1 MRLIPKIT
9 IYVKLDKPGPSRY
22 LDLIMARTVKLL
34 VIALLS
40 LATFAPPASADDV
53 IRIGIISTTFGYAP
67 VFVAK
72 EKGFFKREGLDPEIV
87 VISRNEQIVQAL
99 ISDSLQFGNVP
110 PNLLFVLRQQGN
122 SDIKLI
128 AGSFN
133 GTTYS
138 LIALPKY
145 RKMEDLKGGTR
156 LGMSGITSAAALMM
170 KEMLKQKGV
179 VYPRDYSLLSI
190 GGSTV
195 QYTALQSGQ
204 IDGALLAQP
213 LSIMA
218 VEQGLNDLGD
228 AYKLMPDYQ
237 LSAIGVREGW
247 AQKNHSVV
255 VRYLKA
261 LVSTYRWLH
270 DNREE
275 AIKILP
281 RITKLDPKYITASWE
296 TYTQNQIWP
305 RDGQVNLKGVQTVL
319 NLIAEEGMLKKPL
332 PKPEDIVDSS
342 FLDEARKALPR

>member
-1 MRLIPKIT
+1 MKRS
-9 IYVKLDKPGPSRY
+9 KLF
-22 LDLIMARTVKLL
+22 LL
-34 VIALLS
+34 AIFLVVISPLPVQS
-40 LATFAPPASADDV
+40 DDV

-72 EKGFFKREGLDPEIV
+72 EKGFFKREGLDPEII

-110 PNLLFVLRQQGN
+110 PNLLAVLLQQG
-122 SDIKLI
+122 SRDIKLI

-145 RKMEDLKGGTR
+145 KKMEDLKGGTR
-156 LGMSGITSAAALMM
+156 LAMSGITSASALMM
-170 KEMLKQKGV
+170 KQMLKDHGV
-179 VYPRDYSLLSI
+179 LYPRDYSLLSV

-195 QYTALQSGQ
+195 QFTALKSGQ
-204 IDGALLAQP
+204 VDAALLAQP

-218 VEQGLNDLGD
+218 VEQGLTNLGD

-237 LSAIGVREGW
+237 LSAIGVHEGW
-247 AQKNHSVV
+247 AQKNRGVV

-281 RITKLDPKYITASWE
+281 GITKLDPKYIAKSWE
-296 TYTQNQIWP
+296 TYTETQIWP
-305 RDGQVNLKGVQTVL
+305 RNGEVNLKGVQTVF
-319 NLIAEEGMLKKPL
+319 NLIAEEGQLKKPL
-332 PKPEDIVDSS
+332 PRPEDIVDSS
-342 FLDEARKALPR
+342 FLEEARKALPR

>member
-1 MRLIPKIT
+1 MM
-9 IYVKLDKPGPSRY
+9 KLGKVSF
-22 LDLIMARTVKLL
+22 LVLFLL
-34 VIALLS
+34 VTVPQRANS
-40 LATFAPPASADDV
+40 DDV

-72 EKGFFKREGLDPEIV
+72 EKGFFKREGLAPEIV

-99 ISDSLQFGNVP
+99 VSDSLQFGNVP
-110 PNLLFVLRQQGN
+110 PNLLFVLKQQGN
-122 SDIKLI
+122 TDIKLI

-145 RKMEDLKGGTR
+145 KKMEDLKGGTR

-170 KEMLKQKGV
+170 KQMLKERGIL
-179 VYPRDYSLLSI
+179 YPRDYSLLSI

-195 QYTALQSGQ
+195 QFTALQSGQ

-247 AQKNHSVV
+247 AQKNRNIVM
-255 VRYLKA
+255 RYLKA

-281 RITKLDPKYITASWE
+281 GITKLDPKYIAKSWE
-296 TYTQNQIWP
+296 TYTENQIWP
-305 RDGQVNLKGVQTVL
+305 RDGEVNLKGVQTVL
-319 NLIAEEGMLKKPL
+319 NLIAEDGMLKKPL

-342 FLDEARKALPR
+342 FLEEAKKSLGH

>member
-1 MRLIPKIT
+1 MLKRA
-9 IYVKLDKPGPSRY
+9 KLY
-22 LDLIMARTVKLL
+22 L
-34 VIALLS
+34 
-40 LATFAPPASADDV
+40 LAIFLCAVFPRPVHADDV

-67 VFVAK
+67 VFVGK
-72 EKGFFKREGLDPEIV
+72 EKGFFKREGLYPEII

-138 LIALPKY
+138 LIGLPKY
-145 RKMEDLKGGTR
+145 KKMEDLKGGTR
-156 LGMSGITSAAALMM
+156 LAMSGITSAAALMM
-170 KEMLKQKGV
+170 KQMLKERGV
-179 VYPRDYSLLSI
+179 LYPRDYSLLSI
-190 GGSTV
+190 GGSTT
-195 QYTALQSGQ
+195 QFTALQSGQ
-204 IDGALLAQP
+204 VDGALLAQP

-218 VEQGLNDLGD
+218 VEQGFSNLGD

-247 AQKNHSVV
+247 AQKNRSVV

-281 RITKLDPKYITASWE
+281 AITKLEPKYIAKSWE
-296 TYTQNQIWP
+296 TYTQTQIWP
-305 RDGQVNLKGVQTVL
+305 RNGEVNLKGVQTVL
-319 NLIAEEGMLKKPL
+319 NLIAEEGMIKKPL
-332 PKPEDIVDSS
+332 PKPEDIVDAS

>member
-1 MRLIPKIT
+1 MKRSRLLFLAIFLVVIFPLP
-9 IYVKLDKPGPSRY
+9 VKS
-22 LDLIMARTVKLL
+22 
-34 VIALLS
+34 
-40 LATFAPPASADDV
+40 DDV

-110 PNLLFVLRQQGN
+110 PNLLAVLLQQGN
-122 SDIKLI
+122 RDIKLI

-145 RKMEDLKGGTR
+145 KKMEDLKGGTR
-156 LGMSGITSAAALMM
+156 LAMSGITSASALMM
-170 KEMLKQKGV
+170 KQMLKDRGV
-179 VYPRDYSLLSI
+179 LYPRDYSLLSI
-190 GGSTV
+190 GGSTS
-195 QYTALQSGQ
+195 QFTALQSGQ
-204 IDGALLAQP
+204 VDGALLAQP

-218 VEQGLNDLGD
+218 VEQGLRNLGD
-228 AYKLMPDYQ
+228 AYKLTPDYQ
-237 LSAIGVREGW
+237 LSGIGVREGW
-247 AQKNHSVV
+247 AQKNRGVV

-275 AIKILP
+275 AIKLLP
-281 RITKLDPKYITASWE
+281 AITKLDPKYIAKSWE
-296 TYTQNQIWP
+296 TYTQTQIWP
-305 RDGQVNLKGVQTVL
+305 RNGEVNLKGVQTVL
-319 NLIAEEGMLKKPL
+319 NLIAQEGQLKQPL
-332 PKPEDIVDSS
+332 PTPEDIVDSS
-342 FLDEARKALPR
+342 YLEEARKALPH

>member
-1 MRLIPKIT
+1 MRLGL
-9 IYVKLDKPGPSRY
+9 KLCVTAFSIWGIFPQPVS
-22 LDLIMARTVKLL
+22 
-34 VIALLS
+34 S
-40 LATFAPPASADDV
+40 DDV

-67 VFVAK
+67 VFVGK

-110 PNLLFVLRQQGN
+110 PNLLFVLRQQGSN
-122 SDIKLI
+122 DIKLI

-138 LIALPKY
+138 LIALAKY
-145 RKMEDLKGGTR
+145 KKMEDLKGGTR
-156 LGMSGITSAAALMM
+156 LAMSGITSAAALMM
-170 KEMLKQKGV
+170 KQMLKERGV
-179 VYPRDYSLLSI
+179 LYPRDYSLLSI
-190 GGSTV
+190 GGSTT
-195 QYTALQSGQ
+195 QFTALQSGQ
-204 IDGALLAQP
+204 VDAALLAQP

-218 VEQGLNDLGD
+218 VEQGLSNLGD

-247 AQKNHSVV
+247 AQKNRGLV

-270 DNREE
+270 DNRDE
-275 AIKILP
+275 AIKLLP
-281 RITKLDPKYITASWE
+281 GITKLEPKYIAKSWE
-296 TYTQNQIWP
+296 TYTQTQIWP
-305 RDGQVNLKGVQTVL
+305 RNGDVNLKGVQTVL
-319 NLIAEEGMLKKPL
+319 NLIAEEGMVKKPL

-342 FLDEARKALPR
+342 YLEEARKALPR

>member
-1 MRLIPKIT
+1 MVRSKSLFFALFFIVVFPQ
-9 IYVKLDKPGPSRY
+9 
-22 LDLIMARTVKLL
+22 TVK
-34 VIALLS
+34 S
-40 LATFAPPASADDV
+40 DDV
-53 IRIGIISTTFGYAP
+53 IRIGVIAATFGYAP

-72 EKGFFKREGLDPEIV
+72 EKGFFKREGLYPEIV
-87 VISRNEQIVQAL
+87 IISRNEQIVQAL

-110 PNLLFVLRQQGN
+110 PNLLAVLLQQGN
-122 SDIKLI
+122 RDIKLI

-145 RKMEDLKGGTR
+145 KKMEDLKGGTK
-156 LGMSGITSAAALMM
+156 LAMSGITSAAALMM
-170 KEMLKQKGV
+170 KQMLKERGV
-179 VYPRDYSLLSI
+179 LYPRDYSLLSI
-190 GGSTV
+190 GGSTP
-195 QYTALQSGQ
+195 QFTALQSGQ
-204 IDGALLAQP
+204 VDAALLAQP

-218 VEQGLNDLGD
+218 VEQGLSNLGE

-247 AQKNHSVV
+247 AQKNRGVV

-281 RITKLDPKYITASWE
+281 GITKLDTKYIAKSWE
-296 TYTQNQIWP
+296 TYTQTQIWP
-305 RDGQVNLKGVQTVL
+305 RNGEVNLKGIQTVL
-319 NLIAEEGMLKKPL
+319 NLTAEEGALKRPL

-342 FLDEARKALPR
+342 FLDEARKALTR

>member
-1 MRLIPKIT
+1 MLKHGTVFFLALFLFVMLPQH
-9 IYVKLDKPGPSRY
+9 
-22 LDLIMARTVKLL
+22 AR
-34 VIALLS
+34 S
-40 LATFAPPASADDV
+40 DDV

-72 EKGFFKREGLDPEIV
+72 EKGFFKREGLEPEII

-122 SDIKLI
+122 NDIKLI

-145 RKMEDLKGGTR
+145 KKMEDLKGGAR

-170 KEMLKQKGV
+170 KQMLKERGV

-195 QYTALQSGQ
+195 QFTALQSGQ

-218 VEQGLNDLGD
+218 VEHGLSDLGD

-247 AQKNHSVV
+247 AQKNRSIV

-281 RITKLDPKYITASWE
+281 GITKLDPKYIAKSWE

-305 RDGQVNLKGVQTVL
+305 RNGEVNLKGIQTVL
-319 NLIAEEGMLKKPL
+319 NLITEEGMLKKPL

-342 FLDEARKALPR
+342 FLEEAKKGLPQ

>member
-1 MRLIPKIT
+1 MLSKTFATILPIT
-9 IYVKLDKPGPSRY
+9 
-22 LDLIMARTVKLL
+22 LL
-34 VIALLS
+34 VTIVLL
-40 LATFAPPASADDV
+40 APARHAAAQDV

-67 VFVAK
+67 VFVGK
-72 EKGFFKREGLDPEIV
+72 EKGFFKREGLYPEIV

-138 LIALPKY
+138 MIALPKY
-145 RKMEDLKGGTR
+145 KKLEDLKGGTR
-156 LGMSGITSAAALMM
+156 LAMSGITSAAALMM
-170 KEMLKQKGV
+170 KQMLKERGV
-179 VYPRDYSLLSI
+179 LYPRDYSLLSI
-190 GGSTV
+190 GGSTT
-195 QYTALQSGQ
+195 QFTALQSGQ
-204 IDGALLAQP
+204 VDGALLAQP
-213 LSIMA
+213 LSFIA
-218 VEQGLNDLGD
+218 VEQGFSNLGD

-247 AQKNHSVV
+247 AQKNRGVV
-255 VRYLKA
+255 LRYLKA
-261 LVSTYRWLH
+261 LVSTYQWLH

-281 RITKLDPKYITASWE
+281 GITKLDRKYIFKSWE
-296 TYTQNQIWP
+296 TYTQTQIWP
-305 RDGQVNLKGVQTVL
+305 RNGEVNLKGVQAVL
-319 NLIAEEGMLKKPL
+319 NLIAEEGVLKKPL

-342 FLDEARKALPR
+342 YLEEAKKTLGR

>member
-1 MRLIPKIT
+1 MRQTVLIF
-9 IYVKLDKPGPSRY
+9 L
-22 LDLIMARTVKLL
+22 A
-34 VIALLS
+34 LS
-40 LATFAPPASADDV
+40 LLPLAPQAVRADDT
-53 IRIGIISTTFGYAP
+53 IRIGIVSATFGYAP
-67 VFVAK
+67 VYVAK
-72 EKGFFKREGLDPEIV
+72 EKGFFKREGLYPEIV
-87 VISRNEQIVQAL
+87 IISRNEQIVQAL

-110 PNLLFVLRQQGN
+110 PNLLAVLLQQGN
-122 SDIKLI
+122 RDIKLI

-145 RKMEDLKGGTR
+145 KKMEDLKGGTK
-156 LGMSGITSAAALMM
+156 LAMSGITSAAALMM
-170 KEMLKQKGV
+170 KQMLKERGV
-179 VYPRDYSLLSI
+179 LYPRDYSLISI
-190 GGSTV
+190 GGSTP
-195 QYTALQSGQ
+195 QFSALQTGQ
-204 IDGALLAQP
+204 VDAALLEQP

-218 VEQGLNDLGD
+218 VEQGFSNLGD

-247 AQKNHSVV
+247 AQKNHGIV

-281 RITKLDPKYITASWE
+281 AITKLDPKYIAKSWE
-296 TYTQNQIWP
+296 TYTQTQIWP
-305 RDGQVNLKGVQTVL
+305 RNGEVNLKGVQTVF

-332 PKPEDIVDSS
+332 PKPEDIVDAN
-342 FLDEARKALPR
+342 FLDEARKALQR

>member
-1 MRLIPKIT
+1 MKRSRLLFLAIFLVVIFPLP
-9 IYVKLDKPGPSRY
+9 VKS
-22 LDLIMARTVKLL
+22 
-34 VIALLS
+34 
-40 LATFAPPASADDV
+40 DDV

-110 PNLLFVLRQQGN
+110 PNLLAVLLQQGN
-122 SDIKLI
+122 RDIKLI

-145 RKMEDLKGGTR
+145 KKMEDLKGGTR
-156 LGMSGITSAAALMM
+156 LAMSGITSASALMM
-170 KEMLKQKGV
+170 KQMLKDRGV
-179 VYPRDYSLLSI
+179 LYPRDYSLLSI
-190 GGSTV
+190 GGSTS
-195 QYTALQSGQ
+195 QFTALQSGQ
-204 IDGALLAQP
+204 VDGALLAQP

-218 VEQGLNDLGD
+218 VEQGLRNLGD

-237 LSAIGVREGW
+237 LSGIGVREGW
-247 AQKNHSVV
+247 AQKNRGVV

-275 AIKILP
+275 AIKLLP
-281 RITKLDPKYITASWE
+281 AITKLDPKYIAKSWE
-296 TYTQNQIWP
+296 TYTQTQIWP
-305 RDGQVNLKGVQTVL
+305 RNGEVNLKGVQTVL
-319 NLIAEEGMLKKPL
+319 NLIAQEGQLKKPL
-332 PKPEDIVDSS
+332 PTPEDIVDSS
-342 FLDEARKALPR
+342 YLEEARKALPH

>member
-1 MRLIPKIT
+1 MRGEQIP
-9 IYVKLDKPGPSRY
+9 
-22 LDLIMARTVKLL
+22 DLTMARTFKLL
-34 VIALLS
+34 VIALFS
-40 LATFAPPASADDV
+40 LASFAPSASADDV

-122 SDIKLI
+122 GDIKLI

-138 LIALPKY
+138 LIALAKY
-145 RKMEDLKGGTR
+145 KRMEDLKGGTR
-156 LGMSGITSAAALMM
+156 LAMSGITSAAALMM
-170 KEMLKQKGV
+170 KQMLKERGV
-179 VYPRDYSLLSI
+179 LYPRDYSLLSI
-190 GGSTV
+190 GGSTP
-195 QYTALQSGQ
+195 QFTALQSGQ
-204 IDGALLAQP
+204 VDAALLAQP

-218 VEQGLNDLGD
+218 VEQGLSNLGD

-247 AQKNHSVV
+247 AQKNRGLV

-270 DNREE
+270 DNRDE
-275 AIKILP
+275 AIKLLP
-281 RITKLDPKYITASWE
+281 GITKLDPKYIAKSWE
-296 TYTQNQIWP
+296 TYTQTQIWP
-305 RDGQVNLKGVQTVL
+305 RNGEINLKGVQTVL

-332 PKPEDIVDSS
+332 PKPEEIVDSS

>member
-1 MRLIPKIT
+1 MFKRA
-9 IYVKLDKPGPSRY
+9 KLCSLGLFLCAVFSR
-22 LDLIMARTVKLL
+22 AVH
-34 VIALLS
+34 
-40 LATFAPPASADDV
+40 ADDV

-67 VFVAK
+67 VFVGK
-72 EKGFFKREGLDPEIV
+72 EKGFFKREGLYPEIV

-138 LIALPKY
+138 LISLPKY
-145 RKMEDLKGGTR
+145 KKMGDLRGGTR
-156 LGMSGITSAAALMM
+156 LAMSGITSAAALMM
-170 KEMLKQKGV
+170 KQMLKERGV
-179 VYPRDYSLLSI
+179 LYPRDYSLLSI
-190 GGSTV
+190 GGSTT
-195 QYTALQSGQ
+195 QFTALQSGQ
-204 IDGALLAQP
+204 VDGALLAQP

-218 VEQGLNDLGD
+218 VEQGFSNLGD

-247 AQKNHSVV
+247 AQKNHSIV

-281 RITKLDPKYITASWE
+281 GITKLEPKYIGKSWE
-296 TYTQNQIWP
+296 TYTQTQIWP
-305 RDGQVNLKGVQTVL
+305 RNGEVNLKGVQTVL
-319 NLIAEEGMLKKPL
+319 NLIAEEGMIKKPL